1 MDAVH
6 THSTSIEKVIK
17 QKIYFFSEKGERDD
31 YFIFMLSDIYRP
43 KTVLFLF
50 LLLLILTL
58 SQKEETFYFVFIST
72 QIEKK
77 FYDYFLLS

>member
-6 THSTSIEKVIK
+6 THSTSIKKVIK

-31 YFIFMLSDIYRP
+31 YFIFMLSDVYRP

-58 SQKEETFYFVFIST
+58 SQKKAFYFVFIST